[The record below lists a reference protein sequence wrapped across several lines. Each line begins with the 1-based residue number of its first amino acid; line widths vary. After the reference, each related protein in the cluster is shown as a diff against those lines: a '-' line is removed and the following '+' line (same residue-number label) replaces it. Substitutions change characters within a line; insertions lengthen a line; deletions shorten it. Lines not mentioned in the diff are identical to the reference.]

1 MLLIYIS
8 NYSKDKTSK
17 TVVMIYLNS
26 HHLEIKKK
34 SNFEDLFFIK
44 YEKNDLNNLLNKIEN
59 K

>member
-1 MLLIYIS
+1 
-8 NYSKDKTSK
+8 
-17 TVVMIYLNS
+17 MIYLNS

-44 YEKNDLNNLLNKIEN
+44 DEKNDLNNLLNKIEN